1 MIGRA
6 WNFRVRIT
14 RQPLL
19 FDLRVWSNVR
29 EAAQIVVLN
38 NRSHQ
43 PNDIGRLR
51 TGSVLCAHGAIVL
64 LSRPCAPCLGEQRH
78 SESTKAKD
86 RSN

>member
-29 EAAQIVVLN
+29 ETAQIVVLN
-38 NRSHQ
+38 ERPDQLYNV
-43 PNDIGRLR
+43 GRLR
-51 TGSVLCAHGAIVL
+51 TGSVLCAHGAIAL
-64 LSRPCAPCLGEQRH
+64 LSRPCALCLGEQRH